1 MSPTPRS
8 LNQCFT
14 VDDLRAL
21 AKARLPR
28 AVFDFY
34 DGGAE
39 DEQTLKAN
47 RAAFEQLRWRPQVLR
62 NVSTVHCDSALFGR
76 PLGLPLAIAP
86 TGAAGFGHPDA
97 DIGLAQAAARRNIP
111 YTLSSSATTSIE
123 VIADK
128 AGGRLWF
135 QAYVLKDQAF
145 FWKMVDRARVAGY
158 ESLIITVDLAVGG
171 KRVRDLRN
179 HFGIPFRF
187 TARNA
192 IDFASC
198 PRWLTRLLYR
208 GMPTQENMRGMDGG
222 EPTARGVR
230 AASALASSVG
240 RNHDASFDFDRL
252 AQVRDRWPGR
262 LIVKGV
268 NRGDDAA
275 RLVQLGC
282 DALVVSNHGGRQLD
296 GGRAS
301 LEALP
306 EVLAGVAGRIPV
318 WMDGG
323 VRHGGDIARAIAMGA
338 GGVLVGRATLYGA
351 VAQGPAGAQR
361 ALDILEE
368 ELRRTLALCG
378 VTRIA
383 DLSADLL
390 ASR

>member
-1 MSPTPRS
+1 MSPAPHS
-8 LNQCFT
+8 LSQCFT

-62 NVSTVHCDSALFGR
+62 NVSTVHCNSELFGR

-123 VIADK
+123 TIADK

-135 QAYVLKDQAF
+135 QAYVLKDQDF
-145 FWKMVDRARVAGY
+145 FWKMIERARVAGY

-171 KRVRDLRN
+171 KRIRDLRN
-179 HFGIPFRF
+179 HFAVPFRF

-198 PRWLTRLLYR
+198 PRWLARLLYR

-222 EPTARGVR
+222 EAMARGVR

-240 RNHDASFDFDRL
+240 RNHDPSFDFDRL

-268 NRGDDAA
+268 NRGDDAK

-296 GGRAS
+296 GGRAT
-301 LEALP
+301 LDALP
-306 EVLAGVAGRIPV
+306 EVLAGVADRIPV

-323 VRHGGDIARAIAMGA
+323 IRRGGDIARAVAMGA

-361 ALDILEE
+361 ALDILED

-390 ASR
+390 SSR